1 MSEWKSIMLK
11 DVSEEDMK
19 PFLVKALGSRRVN
32 EVSGPFMLEYAKN
45 TIKGSE
51 FKDWFYVYY
60 FNNDTQKYVN
70 RLQFY
75 TSPKLKEKFS
85 ELVRSNKYKKY
96 KEEK

>member
-32 EVSGPFMLEYAKN
+32 EASGPFMLEYAKN
-45 TIKGSE
+45 TIKGSSE

-60 FNNDTQKYVN
+60 FNNDTQQHVK

-75 TSPKLKEKFS
+75 TSPKLKEKFA
-85 ELVRSNKYKKY
+85 ELVRSNKYK
-96 KEEK
+96 EEK

>member
-70 RLQFY
+70 RQFY
-75 TSPKLKEKFS
+75 TSPKLKEKFA
-85 ELVRSNKYKKY
+85 ELVRSNKYNKY

>member
-1 MSEWKSIMLK
+1 MSEWESIMLM
-11 DVSEEDMK
+11 DVSEEDME
-19 PFLVKALGSRRVN
+19 PFLVKALGSRRAN
-32 EVSGPFMLEYAKN
+32 EASGPFMLEYAKS

-60 FNNDTQKYVN
+60 FNIDTQKYVN

-75 TSPKLKEKFS
+75 TSPKLKEKFA
-85 ELVRSNKYKKY
+85 ELVRSKKY